1 MRRKLVLMTEFSFP
15 QWSGR
20 DDGPGDGH
28 ARWHSTVAPVDNNK
42 PGFTLLGFVSDT
54 GVRRNQGRPGAAQG
68 PAAIRTALGSMAV
81 HHDIALF
88 DGGDAVVV
96 DDELEM
102 AQQRYGQALTQL
114 LRQRKLTVG
123 LGGGHEITWASYLGV
138 RGAFPDARLG
148 IINLDA
154 HFDNRPA
161 DQATS
166 GTGFAQINAA
176 EAQQNRPSNMIA
188 LGIAEAANTTDLF
201 ERARQARIQWITD
214 DRWVTYP
221 SEVGSAVAQLL
232 DQVDLVYLT
241 IDLDVLPAATA
252 PGVSSPAAYGV
263 PLPLVSAVIDHVA
276 ASGKLVHADIAE
288 LNPSFDRDNATA
300 AVAARF
306 VDRLTTAA
314 RGKTLT
320 TVPGS

>member
-1 MRRKLVLMTEFSFP
+1 MTEFSFP
-15 QWSGR
+15 EWSGR
-20 DDGPGDGH
+20 DDGPGHEH

-42 PGFTLLGFVSDT
+42 PGFTLLGFVSDA

-68 PAAIRTALGSMAV
+68 PAAIRSALGSMAV

-96 DDELEM
+96 DDELEV

-154 HFDNRPA
+154 HFDNRPS

-166 GTGFAQINAA
+166 GTGFAQIIAA
-176 EAQQNRPSNMIA
+176 EAQKNRQSNIMT

-201 ERARQARIQWITD
+201 ERARQSRIQWTTD
-214 DRWVTYP
+214 DRWITYP

-306 VDRLTTAA
+306 VDRLTTAE
-314 RGKTLT
+314 RGKILATS
-320 TVPGS
+320 VVS

>member
-1 MRRKLVLMTEFSFP
+1 MTEFSFP
-15 QWSGR
+15 EWSGR
-20 DDGPGDGH
+20 GDGPGTEH

-42 PGFTLLGFVSDT
+42 PGFTLLGFVSDE

-68 PAAIRTALGSMAV
+68 PAAIRSALGSMAV

-96 DDELEM
+96 GDELEV

-154 HFDNRPA
+154 HFDNRPT

-166 GTGFAQINAA
+166 GTGFAQIDAA
-176 EAQQNRPSNMIA
+176 ETQQNRRSNILT
-188 LGIAEAANTTDLF
+188 LGVAEAANTTDLF
-201 ERARQARIQWITD
+201 DRARQARIQWITD

-314 RGKTLT
+314 RGRTLT